1 MQRRALTEAE
11 RLDWLQLIR
20 SDNVGPV
27 TFHALLAK
35 FGTASRALA
44 ALPDL
49 VAKTPGGSTAK
60 RAVRLAKREVAEK
73 ELAAA
78 TRHGARLIAACE
90 PDYPE
95 ALAALPDAPPVI
107 AVHGRAERLAG
118 PCVGIVGARN
128 GSANGRRFAAQ
139 LAADLGA
146 AGITVVSGLARG
158 IDTAAHEGA
167 LAPGSIGGTVAVI
180 AGGIDV
186 VYPPEN
192 GPLMARIAQE
202 GRGAVIAE
210 QPFGLKPQARH
221 FPYRNRVISGLSR
234 ALIVVEATLKSGSL
248 ITARLA
254 AEQGR
259 EVLAV
264 PGSPLDPRSAGPNGL
279 IRDGAT
285 LITGAGDVL
294 AALDGVRGPL
304 DSPFEQNQWVK
315 GPSGLEI
322 SAFSQPPQELEDTL
336 DGASDLPDKILKLLG
351 FSPTSIDDLARRAH
365 VSPASLA
372 SAILELELAG
382 RVERQAGGQISLIIS
397 KP

>member
-1 MQRRALTEAE
+1 MQRRALSDAE

-27 TFHALLAK
+27 TFHALIAK

-49 VAKTPGGSTAK
+49 VRGNTAK
-60 RAVRLAKREVAEK
+60 RAVRLATREVAEK

-107 AVHGRAERLAG
+107 TVQGAAARLSA

-128 GSANGRRFAAQ
+128 GSTNGRRFAGQ

-146 AGITVVSGLARG
+146 AGITIVSGLARG
-158 IDTAAHEGA
+158 IDTAAHEGS
-167 LAPGSIGGTVAVI
+167 LGSGTVAII

-192 GPLMARIAQE
+192 GPLMAKIAAE
-202 GRGAVIAE
+202 GGAVVAE

-234 ALIVVEATLKSGSL
+234 ALVVVEATVKSGSL

-254 AEQGR
+254 GEQGR

-285 LITGAGDVL
+285 LITCAADVL
-294 AALDGVRGPL
+294 SALGPL
-304 DSPFEQNQWVK
+304 DSPFEQNQSLR
-315 GPSGLEI
+315 GASRLGI
-322 SAFSQPPQELEDTL
+322 SAISQPPQELEGTL
-336 DGASDLPDKILKLLG
+336 DGASDLPGKILELLG

-365 VSPASLA
+365 VSAASLA

-382 RVERQAGGQISLIIS
+382 RVERQPGGQISLIIS

>member
-1 MQRRALTEAE
+1 MQRRALSEAE

-27 TFHALLAK
+27 TFHALIAK

-49 VAKTPGGSTAK
+49 IRGSTAK
-60 RAVRLAKREVAEK
+60 RAVRLAKREVAER

-95 ALAALPDAPPVI
+95 ALAALPDAPPLI
-107 AVHGRAERLAG
+107 TLHGQLG
-118 PCVGIVGARN
+118 LLHKPCVGIVGARN
-128 GSANGRRFAAQ
+128 GSTNGRRFAAQ
-139 LAADLGA
+139 LASDLGA
-146 AGITVVSGLARG
+146 AGLTVVSGLARG

-167 LAPGSIGGTVAVI
+167 LATGTVAVI

-192 GPLMARIAQE
+192 AALMARIAAE
-202 GRGAVIAE
+202 GGAVVAE
-210 QPFGLKPQARH
+210 QPFSLKPQARH

-234 ALIVVEATLKSGSL
+234 ALVVVEATVKSGSL

-254 AEQGR
+254 GEQGR

-294 AALDGVRGPL
+294 AALGPL
-304 DSPFEQNQWVK
+304 DSSFEPYQWV
-315 GPSGLEI
+315 SASSRLDI
-322 SAFSQPPQELEDTL
+322 SAFSHPPQEP
-336 DGASDLPDKILKLLG
+336 GAASDRASALPDKALELLS
-351 FSPTSIDDLARRAH
+351 FSPSSIDDLARRAH
-365 VSPASLA
+365 VSAASLA

-382 RVERQAGGQISLIIS
+382 RLERLPGGQISLIIS

>member
-1 MQRRALTEAE
+1 MQRRALKDAE

-27 TFHALLAK
+27 TFHALIAK

-44 ALPDL
+44 GLPDL
-49 VAKTPGGSTAK
+49 VRGSTAK
-60 RAVRLAKREVAEK
+60 RAVRLAKREVAEQ

-107 AVHGRAERLAG
+107 AVHGSVERLHR

-128 GSANGRRFAAQ
+128 GSTNGRRFAAG

-146 AGITVVSGLARG
+146 AGLTVVSGLARG

-167 LAPGSIGGTVAVI
+167 LETGTVAVI
-180 AGGIDV
+180 AGGVDV

-192 GPLMARIAQE
+192 GPLMARIAAE
-202 GRGAVIAE
+202 GGAVVAE
-210 QPFGLKPQARH
+210 QPFGMKPQARH
-221 FPYRNRVISGLSR
+221 FPTRNRVISGLSR
-234 ALIVVEATLKSGSL
+234 ALVVVEATLKSGSL

-254 AEQGR
+254 GEQGR

-264 PGSPLDPRSAGPNGL
+264 PGSPLDPRSAGTNGL

-285 LITGAGDVL
+285 LITSAGDVI
-294 AALDGVRGPL
+294 AALGPL
-304 DSPFEQNQWVK
+304 DSPLQQNQRVSSASRI
-315 GPSGLEI
+315 GI
-322 SAFSQPPQELEDTL
+322 SAFSQAPQEVEERL
-336 DGASDLPDKILKLLG
+336 DDASDLPIKILKLLG
-351 FSPTSIDDLARRAH
+351 FSPTGIDELARQAH
-365 VSPASLA
+365 VSPAALA
-372 SAILELELAG
+372 SALLELELAG
-382 RVERQAGGQISLIIS
+382 RVERQPGGQISLIKS
-397 KP
+397 TP

>member
-1 MQRRALTEAE
+1 MQRRALTDAE

-27 TFHALLAK
+27 TFHALIAK
-35 FGTASRALA
+35 FGTASHAMA

-49 VAKTPGGSTAK
+49 VRGNTGK
-60 RAVRLAKREVAEK
+60 RAVRLAKREIAEQ

-95 ALAALPDAPPVI
+95 PLAALPDAPPVI
-107 AVHGRAERLAG
+107 AVHGSVARLHR

-128 GSANGRRFAAQ
+128 GSTNGRRFAGQ

-146 AGITVVSGLARG
+146 AGLTVVSGLARG

-167 LAPGSIGGTVAVI
+167 LESGTVAVI
-180 AGGIDV
+180 AGGVDV

-192 GPLMARIAQE
+192 GPLMARIAAE
-202 GRGAVIAE
+202 GGAVVAE
-210 QPFGLKPQARH
+210 QPFGMKPQARH
-221 FPYRNRVISGLSR
+221 FPTRNRVISGLSR
-234 ALIVVEATLKSGSL
+234 ALVVVEATLKSGSL

-254 AEQGR
+254 GEQGR

-264 PGSPLDPRSAGPNGL
+264 PGSPFDPRSAGTNGL

-285 LITGAGDVL
+285 LITSAGDVI
-294 AALDGVRGPL
+294 AALGPL
-304 DSPFEQNQWVK
+304 NSPLQQNQRLR
-315 GPSGLEI
+315 GSFGLGI
-322 SAFSQPPQELEDTL
+322 SALSQPPPEHEDRL
-336 DGASDLPDKILKLLG
+336 DDAADLSSKILELLG
-351 FSPTSIDDLARRAH
+351 FSPIGIDELARRAH
-365 VSPASLA
+365 VSPAALA

-382 RVERQAGGQISLIIS
+382 RVERQPGGLISLIKS
-397 KP
+397 TP

>member
-1 MQRRALTEAE
+1 MQRRVLSDAE

-27 TFHALLAK
+27 TFHALIAK

-49 VAKTPGGSTAK
+49 VWGSTAK
-60 RAVRLAKREVAEK
+60 RAVRLAKRAAAEQ

-95 ALAALPDAPPVI
+95 ALAALPDAPPLITVQG
-107 AVHGRAERLAG
+107 AAARLHG

-128 GSANGRRFAAQ
+128 GSTNGRRFASQ

-146 AGITVVSGLARG
+146 AGIIVVSGLARG

-167 LAPGSIGGTVAVI
+167 LGTGTVAVI

-192 GPLMARIAQE
+192 GPLMARIAAE
-202 GRGAVIAE
+202 GGAVVAE

-234 ALIVVEATLKSGSL
+234 ALVVVEATVKSGSL

-254 AEQGR
+254 GEQGR

-285 LITGAGDVL
+285 LITCAGDVL
-294 AALDGVRGPL
+294 AALGPL
-304 DSPFEQNQWVK
+304 DSPFKQNQIVRE
-315 GPSGLEI
+315 SSRLNI
-322 SAFSQPPQELEDTL
+322 SAFSQPPQELEGTL
-336 DGASDLPDKILKLLG
+336 DGASDLPDKILELLG

-365 VSPASLA
+365 VSAASLA

-382 RVERQAGGQISLIIS
+382 RVERQPGGQISLIIS
-397 KP
+397 NP

>member
-35 FGTASRALA
+35 FGTASQALA
-44 ALPDL
+44 GLPDL
-49 VAKTPGGSTAK
+49 IRGRPNQAGAK
-60 RAVRLAKREVAEK
+60 RAVRLAKRELAEK

-95 ALAALPDAPPVI
+95 ALAALPDAPPLI
-107 AVHGRAERLAG
+107 AVHGRVELLRR
-118 PCVGIVGARN
+118 PCIGIVGARN
-128 GSANGRRFAAQ
+128 GSTKGRRFAAQ

-146 AGITVVSGLARG
+146 AGITIVSGLARG

-167 LAPGSIGGTVAVI
+167 LSPGSAGGTVAVI

-192 GPLMARIAQE
+192 GPLMARIAEE
-202 GRGAVIAE
+202 GRGAVVAE

-221 FPYRNRVISGLSR
+221 FPYRNRAISGLSR
-234 ALIVVEATLKSGSL
+234 ALVVVEATLQSGSL

-254 AEQGR
+254 GEQGR
-259 EVLAV
+259 DVLAV
-264 PGSPLDPRSAGPNGL
+264 PGSPLDPRSAGTNGL

-294 AALDGVRGPL
+294 AALGPL
-304 DSPFEQNQWVK
+304 DFPFEQNQWLNE
-315 GPSGLEI
+315 PSRLDI
-322 SAFSQPPQELEDTL
+322 SALHQARPAPEQAL
-336 DGASDLPDKILKLLG
+336 DEASDLPDKILELLG
-351 FSPTSIDDLARRAH
+351 FSPSSIDDLARRAH
-365 VSPASLA
+365 VSAAALA
-372 SAILELELAG
+372 SAILELELSG
-382 RVERQAGGQISLIIS
+382 RVERLPGGQISLIVS